1 MERPRKLIRY
11 LGLYGLLVTDT
22 RLKITRSKAEE
33 ILSKMLKLDTS
44 GLVEHRFNTKENFGL
59 NHEGGTCV
67 DIFYNLL
74 NHHTTTN
81 QDPYGLGKWR

>member
-1 MERPRKLIRY
+1 
-11 LGLYGLLVTDT
+11 
-22 RLKITRSKAEE
+22 
-33 ILSKMLKLDTS
+33 MLKLDTS
-44 GLVEHRFNTKENFGL
+44 GLVEQKFNTKENFGL

-81 QDPYGLGKWR
+81 HDPYGLGKWKYL